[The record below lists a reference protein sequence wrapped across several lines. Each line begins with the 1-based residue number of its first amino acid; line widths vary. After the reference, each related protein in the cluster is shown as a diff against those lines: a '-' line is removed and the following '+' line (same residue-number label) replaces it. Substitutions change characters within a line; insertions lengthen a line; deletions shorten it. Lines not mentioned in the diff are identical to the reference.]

1 MTTIFRTDALRL
13 IIEDQGGMASNNR
26 FRVHLPNLAGT
37 QKADGSTA
45 QDIGNRRELTDL
57 CTSARIPGK
66 TLSVVERN
74 VGMEQIKVA
83 NGYTL
88 GDMNLTFYLT
98 NAYTARKYFQE
109 WMDCIVSP
117 EPPYTAGFHSN
128 YSKSL
133 TVTQL
138 DRVGDAVYTTE
149 LIKAYPTSMAEIDL
163 NNQAQTA
170 AIELTV
176 SLTYSNYLVKSQSR
190 VDPND
195 L

>member
-1 MTTIFRTDALRL
+1 MKYPNQTTVFRTDALRG

-26 FRVHLPNLAGT
+26 FRVHLPNLSGT
-37 QKADGSTA
+37 LKADGSKA

-66 TLSVVERN
+66 NLSVLERN
-74 VGMEQIKVA
+74 IGMEQIKVA

-88 GDMNLTFYLT
+88 GDINMTFYLT
-98 NAYTARKYFQE
+98 NAYSARKYFQE

-138 DRVGDAVYTTE
+138 DRLGDVVYSTE
-149 LIKAYPTSMAEIDL
+149 LLKAYPTSMAEIDL

-176 SLTYSNYLVKSQSR
+176 SLTYSNYLVK
-190 VDPND
+190 
-195 L
+195 